1 MSRTATTERSP
12 RVSSGLWLLVLALVA
27 GIGAFALV
35 GLGKRGRVPPSIEL
49 YGSLIAAGF
58 IAAWFV
64 VRKVARRADPV
75 LLPAAALLS
84 ALGFAVIWRLKPDLA
99 VEQVTWL
106 GVGLVAFVLT
116 LVLIRDDRML
126 DAYTYTIGL
135 AGLILLLLPIVPG
148 LGRTINGARL
158 WVAIGPIS
166 FQPAEFGKV
175 LIVIFLASY
184 LADKREML
192 AAGSGRFSLPRA
204 KDLGPLM
211 IAWATSLAVL
221 FLEKD
226 LGASLLYFAVFV
238 VMLWIASGRPMF
250 LIVGLA
256 LFVVGAWIGYLALS
270 HVQLRV
276 DYWLN
281 ALDPDKVYQ
290 LGYGQLA
297 QGWFGMASGGIVGTG
312 LGLGSPTLIPYA
324 ATDFIFA
331 AIGEELGLLGT
342 SAVLLIYLALIGR
355 SLRVG
360 GRARRRVRQA
370 ARHRPHDDR
379 RRPDVRDRG
388 RRDAADPA
396 DRHHAAVRLVRRI
409 EPGRELRDPGAPD
422 PRVGG
427 AVVPEGRHVN
437 RRIRRLGVGLVALIG
452 LLFLQVSYIQVFAA
466 GRIAADP
473 ANARRQIIAEYK
485 VERGQIITADGTVI
499 ALSEP
504 TGANA
509 SLRYVRRY
517 PEGPLFAGITGFYSQ
532 VYGRTELEQ
541 SMNTYLAGD
550 APELAVSTLADL
562 VLGRPK
568 KGGHVITTI
577 NARLQRVAAVALGT
591 QPGAV
596 VAMDPRNGDVLAMV
610 SNPTFDPN
618 ELSSQDL
625 AEVRAA
631 WERLNADPQTPLL
644 SRANDELFPPG
655 STFKMVTASAAL
667 ENGYGLDSVWP
678 NPHELDLPL
687 TDATIQNFGG
697 ETCPGGAT
705 TTLLTAF
712 THSCNVIFGEVG
724 LQLEADA
731 LSEQA
736 HAYGFC
742 PTDPPEETGCLEPTI
757 PFAIPFATGR
767 FPTASYFEGNDPLLA
782 ISAIGQDNDLAN
794 PLQMALV
801 ASAIANRGVMMSPRL
816 VTQIRDPQ
824 GRIIRRFDPEP
835 YGQPISEKTATDMRT
850 MMVNVVASGTGTAA
864 QIPGTVVAGKTGTAQ
879 HGGPDSA
886 PHAWFVCF
894 APAGPG
900 EVPTIAVAVIVL
912 DGGSLGSEAT
922 GGQVAA
928 PIARQVLEA
937 YLAG

>member
-1 MSRTATTERSP
+1 M
-12 RVSSGLWLLVLALVA
+12 
-27 GIGAFALV
+27 
-35 GLGKRGRVPPSIEL
+35 
-49 YGSLIAAGF
+49 
-58 IAAWFV
+58 
-64 VRKVARRADPV
+64 
-75 LLPAAALLS
+75 
-84 ALGFAVIWRLKPDLA
+84 
-99 VEQVTWL
+99 
-106 GVGLVAFVLT
+106 
-116 LVLIRDDRML
+116 
-126 DAYTYTIGL
+126 
-135 AGLILLLLPIVPG
+135 
-148 LGRTINGARL
+148 
-158 WVAIGPIS
+158 
-166 FQPAEFGKV
+166 
-175 LIVIFLASY
+175 
-184 LADKREML
+184 
-192 AAGSGRFSLPRA
+192 
-204 KDLGPLM
+204 
-211 IAWATSLAVL
+211 
-221 FLEKD
+221 
-226 LGASLLYFAVFV
+226 
-238 VMLWIASGRPMF
+238 
-250 LIVGLA
+250 
-256 LFVVGAWIGYLALS
+256 
-270 HVQLRV
+270 
-276 DYWLN
+276 
-281 ALDPDKVYQ
+281 
-290 LGYGQLA
+290 
-297 QGWFGMASGGIVGTG
+297 
-312 LGLGSPTLIPYA
+312 
-324 ATDFIFA
+324 
-331 AIGEELGLLGT
+331 
-342 SAVLLIYLALIGR
+342 
-355 SLRVG
+355 
-360 GRARRRVRQA
+360 
-370 ARHRPHDDR
+370 
-379 RRPDVRDRG
+379 
-388 RRDAADPA
+388 
-396 DRHHAAVRLVRRI
+396 
-409 EPGRELRDPGAPD
+409 
-422 PRVGG
+422 
-427 AVVPEGRHVN
+427 N

-541 SMNTYLAGD
+541 AMNTYLAGD
-550 APELAVSTLADL
+550 APELTVSTLADL

-577 NARLQRVAAVALGT
+577 DARLQRVAADALGT

-596 VAMDPRNGDVLAMV
+596 VAIDPRNGDVLAMV

-618 ELSSQDL
+618 ELSSQDTE
-625 AEVRAA
+625 EVRAA
-631 WERLNADPQTPLL
+631 WERLNADPRTPLL

-687 TDATIQNFGG
+687 TDETIQNFGG
-697 ETCPGGAT
+697 GTCPGGAT

-712 THSCNVIFGEVG
+712 TNSCNVIFGEVG
-724 LQLEADA
+724 LQLGPDV

-757 PFAIPFATGR
+757 PFTIPFATGR
-767 FPTASYFEGNDPLLA
+767 FPIASYFEGNDPLVA
-782 ISAIGQDNDLAN
+782 ISAIGQDNVLAN

-801 ASAIANRGVMMSPRL
+801 ASAIANRGVMMTPRL

-824 GRIIRRFDPEP
+824 GRIIREFDPEP
-835 YGQPISEKTATDMRT
+835 YGQPISEKTATDMRA

-864 QIPGTVVAGKTGTAQ
+864 QIPGVVIAGKTGTAQ

-912 DGGSLGSEAT
+912 DGGDLGSEAT

>member
-1 MSRTATTERSP
+1 
-12 RVSSGLWLLVLALVA
+12 
-27 GIGAFALV
+27 
-35 GLGKRGRVPPSIEL
+35 
-49 YGSLIAAGF
+49 
-58 IAAWFV
+58 
-64 VRKVARRADPV
+64 
-75 LLPAAALLS
+75 
-84 ALGFAVIWRLKPDLA
+84 
-99 VEQVTWL
+99 
-106 GVGLVAFVLT
+106 
-116 LVLIRDDRML
+116 
-126 DAYTYTIGL
+126 
-135 AGLILLLLPIVPG
+135 
-148 LGRTINGARL
+148 
-158 WVAIGPIS
+158 
-166 FQPAEFGKV
+166 
-175 LIVIFLASY
+175 
-184 LADKREML
+184 
-192 AAGSGRFSLPRA
+192 
-204 KDLGPLM
+204 
-211 IAWATSLAVL
+211 
-221 FLEKD
+221 
-226 LGASLLYFAVFV
+226 
-238 VMLWIASGRPMF
+238 
-250 LIVGLA
+250 
-256 LFVVGAWIGYLALS
+256 
-270 HVQLRV
+270 
-276 DYWLN
+276 
-281 ALDPDKVYQ
+281 
-290 LGYGQLA
+290 
-297 QGWFGMASGGIVGTG
+297 
-312 LGLGSPTLIPYA
+312 
-324 ATDFIFA
+324 
-331 AIGEELGLLGT
+331 
-342 SAVLLIYLALIGR
+342 
-355 SLRVG
+355 
-360 GRARRRVRQA
+360 
-370 ARHRPHDDR
+370 
-379 RRPDVRDRG
+379 
-388 RRDAADPA
+388 
-396 DRHHAAVRLVRRI
+396 
-409 EPGRELRDPGAPD
+409 
-422 PRVGG
+422 
-427 AVVPEGRHVN
+427 
-437 RRIRRLGVGLVALIG
+437 LGVGLVALIG

-509 SLRYVRRY
+509 TLRYIRRY

-550 APELAVSTLADL
+550 APELTVSTLADL

-568 KGGHVITTI
+568 KGGAVITTI
-577 NARLQRVAAVALGT
+577 NARLQRVAAGALGT

-596 VAMDPRNGDVLAMV
+596 VAMDPRNGDVMAMV

-618 ELSSQDL
+618 ELSSQDTE
-625 AEVRAA
+625 EVRAA
-631 WERLNADPQTPLL
+631 WERLNADPSTPLL

-687 TDATIQNFGG
+687 TDGTIQNFGG
-697 ETCPGGAT
+697 ESCPGGAT

-712 THSCNVIFGEVG
+712 TNSCNVIFGEVG
-724 LQLEADA
+724 LQLGPDV

-757 PFAIPFATGR
+757 PFTIPFATGR
-767 FPTASYFEGNDPLLA
+767 FPIASYFEGNDPLVA

-801 ASAIANRGVMMSPRL
+801 ASAIANRGVMMTPRL

-824 GRIIRRFDPEP
+824 GRIIRKFDPEP
-835 YGQPISEKTATDMRT
+835 YGQPISEKTATAMRE
-850 MMVNVVASGTGTAA
+850 MMVNVVTSGTGTAA
-864 QIPGTVVAGKTGTAQ
+864 QIPGTVIAGKTGTAQ

>member
-1 MSRTATTERSP
+1 M
-12 RVSSGLWLLVLALVA
+12 
-27 GIGAFALV
+27 
-35 GLGKRGRVPPSIEL
+35 
-49 YGSLIAAGF
+49 
-58 IAAWFV
+58 
-64 VRKVARRADPV
+64 
-75 LLPAAALLS
+75 
-84 ALGFAVIWRLKPDLA
+84 
-99 VEQVTWL
+99 
-106 GVGLVAFVLT
+106 
-116 LVLIRDDRML
+116 
-126 DAYTYTIGL
+126 
-135 AGLILLLLPIVPG
+135 
-148 LGRTINGARL
+148 
-158 WVAIGPIS
+158 AIGPIS

-250 LIVGLA
+250 LIVGLV

-355 SLRVG
+355 SLRVAVE
-360 GRARRRVRQA
+360 R
-370 ARHRPHDDR
+370 DDAFGKLLATGLTTI
-379 RRPDVRDRG
+379 V
-388 RRDAADPA
+388 
-396 DRHHAAVRLVRRI
+396 AVQTFVI
-409 EPGRELRDPGAPD
+409 
-422 PRVGG
+422 VGG
-427 AVVPEGRHVN
+427 VTRLIPLTGITLPFVSYGGSSLVANFVILALLIRVSAGPWYRKVDHVN

-517 PEGPLFAGITGFYSQ
+517 PEGPLFAGITGYYSQ

-541 SMNTYLAGD
+541 AMNSYLAGD
-550 APELAVSTLADL
+550 APELTVSTLADL

-577 NARLQRVAAVALGT
+577 NARLQRVAAAALGT

-596 VAMDPRNGDVLAMV
+596 VAMDPRSGDVLAMV

-618 ELSSQDL
+618 ELSSQDTE
-625 AEVRAA
+625 AVRAA
-631 WERLNADPQTPLL
+631 WERLNADPSTPLL

-687 TDATIQNFGG
+687 TEGTIQNFGG

-705 TTLLTAF
+705 TTMLTAF
-712 THSCNVIFGEVG
+712 TNSLQRHLRRDRSAARGGRALRAGARVRLLPDRSARRDRVPGADDPVHDPVRDRAVPDPELLRGERPARRDLRDRAGQRPRQPAADGARGVRHREPRRDDDAQVG
-724 LQLEADA
+724 DADPRPA
-731 LSEQA
+731 GARHPGVPRRGVRPADLGEDRDGDARDDGERRGQRDRHRGA
-736 HAYGFC
+736 
-742 PTDPPEETGCLEPTI
+742 DPGLRGRGQDRHRAARRTRLGSPRMVRVLRARG
-757 PFAIPFATGR
+757 TGR
-767 FPTASYFEGNDPLLA
+767 GPDDRGRGYRLGRRRPRERGDRGAGGRADR
-782 ISAIGQDNDLAN
+782 SAG
-794 PLQMALV
+794 P
-801 ASAIANRGVMMSPRL
+801 RGVL
-816 VTQIRDPQ
+816 GGL
-824 GRIIRRFDPEP
+824 GRGVR
-835 YGQPISEKTATDMRT
+835 
-850 MMVNVVASGTGTAA
+850 
-864 QIPGTVVAGKTGTAQ
+864 
-879 HGGPDSA
+879 
-886 PHAWFVCF
+886 
-894 APAGPG
+894 
-900 EVPTIAVAVIVL
+900 
-912 DGGSLGSEAT
+912 
-922 GGQVAA
+922 
-928 PIARQVLEA
+928 
-937 YLAG
+937 